1 MKVCAVFAYENFEK
15 QATWSFSQVALIALT
30 TFLHTLAVLDI
41 AVRKSSGLPFN
52 AIGMKTVFQTVMKC
66 SVEMHEERNQQHLA
80 ASVVSFTCRVQG
92 LIFLF
97 TMARI
102 GLISMLKRH
111 VILK

>member
-52 AIGMKTVFQTVMKC
+52 AIGMKTVFQ
-66 SVEMHEERNQQHLA
+66 
-80 ASVVSFTCRVQG
+80 QG
-92 LIFLF
+92 PGSHFFVYHGSHWFDLNVKK
-97 TMARI
+97 ACN
-102 GLISMLKRH
+102 S
-111 VILK
+111 